1 MHARPVTFWAPPADS
16 TLERENE
23 PMNGMHRF
31 RPVFLPLLAIVLSTN
46 VGCHMMYK
54 HAPVV
59 EAPAPCP
66 DDTPRELLKA
76 ALPEYRIEPPD
87 ILSIDAVRL
96 LPGPDYKLHIQD
108 VVTVTVF
115 VSAETPLFNID
126 PAEFVVGIDGTVDLG
141 PTYGPV
147 PVAGLSVAEARAA
160 VEKAVAQQVKTG
172 QVSFRVSALP
182 TLQPI
187 AGEHLVGPDGMI
199 NMGSYGSVSVVGM
212 TVNEARGAIERHLSQ
227 YLTDPQVSVNV
238 FAFNSKKY
246 YVINEGAG
254 LGDSVTM
261 FPITGNETVLDAIAN
276 VNGLDNVSS
285 KSIWVARPTSDT
297 CKMQILPVDWRAITA
312 QGATGTNY
320 QLMPGD
326 RIFVKED
333 SLVAFDNNLGKLI
346 APFER
351 VMGFSMLGAGTA
363 TRFSGQVLRGGGN
376 PYRY

>member
-1 MHARPVTFWAPPADS
+1 
-16 TLERENE
+16 
-23 PMNGMHRF
+23 MNGMHRF
-31 RPVFLPLLAIVLSTN
+31 RGIVLPLPLLVIFLSTSA
-46 VGCHMMYK
+46 GCHMMYK
-54 HAPVV
+54 NAPLV
-59 EAPAPCP
+59 EAPAVCP
-66 DDTPRELLKA
+66 DETPRELYKA

-87 ILSIDAVRL
+87 VLSIDAVRL
-96 LPGPDYKLHIQD
+96 LPGPDYRLHIQD

-115 VSAETPLFNID
+115 VSAETPIFNID

-147 PVAGLSVAEARAA
+147 PVAGLTVAEARAA
-160 VEKAVAQQVKTG
+160 VEQAVGQQVKQA

-187 AGEHLVGPDGMI
+187 AGEHMVGPDGMI
-199 NMGSYGSVSVVGM
+199 NLGSYGTVSVVGM
-212 TVNEARGAIERHLSQ
+212 TVNEAREAIERHLSQ
-227 YLTDPQVSVNV
+227 YLTDPQVAVNV
-238 FAFNSKKY
+238 FAYNSKKY
-246 YVINEGAG
+246 YVITEGAG
-254 LGDSVTM
+254 LGDTVTM
-261 FPITGNETVLDAIAN
+261 FPVTGNETVLDAIAN

-285 KSIWVARPTSDT
+285 KQIWVARPTSDT

-312 QGATGTNY
+312 QGATSTNY

-333 SLVAFDNNLGKLI
+333 SMVAFDNNLGKLI

-351 VMGFSMLGAGTA
+351 VMGFSMLGAGTV
-363 TRFSGQVLRGGGN
+363 TRFSGKVLRGGGN

>member
-1 MHARPVTFWAPPADS
+1 
-16 TLERENE
+16 
-23 PMNGMHRF
+23 MNGTLRF
-31 RPVFLPLLAIVLSTN
+31 RPITIPLLAIILSTN
-46 VGCHMMYK
+46 VGCHVMSK
-54 HAPVV
+54 NAPVV
-59 EAPAPCP
+59 EAPAAYP
-66 DDTPRELLKA
+66 DETPRELYKA

-87 ILSIDAVRL
+87 ILAIDAVRL
-96 LPGPDYKLHIQD
+96 LPSADYKLHVQD
-108 VVTVTVF
+108 VVAATVF

-141 PTYGPV
+141 PTYGAV
-147 PVAGLSVAEARAA
+147 PVAGMSVAEARAA
-160 VEKAVAQQVKTG
+160 VEKAVAQQVKTA

-212 TVNEARGAIERHLSQ
+212 TVNEARQAIERHLSQ
-227 YLTDPQVSVNV
+227 FLSDPQVAVNV

-246 YVINEGAG
+246 YVITEGAG
-254 LGDSVTM
+254 LGDTVTM

-285 KSIWVARPTSDT
+285 KKIWVARPTSDT
-297 CKMQILPVDWRAITA
+297 CKMQVLPVDWRAITA
-312 QGATGTNY
+312 QGATATNY

-326 RIFVKED
+326 RIFVKQD
-333 SLVAFDNNLGKLI
+333 SLVAFDNNFGKLI

-351 VMGFSMLGAGTA
+351 IMGFSMLGVGTV
-363 TRFSGQVLRGGGN
+363 TRFSGRVLQGGGN
-376 PYRY
+376 PYRGGY